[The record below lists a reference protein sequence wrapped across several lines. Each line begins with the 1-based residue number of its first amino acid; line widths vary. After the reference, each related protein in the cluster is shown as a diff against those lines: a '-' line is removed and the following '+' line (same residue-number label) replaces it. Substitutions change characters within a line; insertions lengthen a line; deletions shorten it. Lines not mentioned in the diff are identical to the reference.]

1 MKKVNAFL
9 IALLVMDISA
19 IFIPVE
25 QNLFLQIFMGI
36 FFIVIYFAAISITI
50 KSVKK
55 PLGKNNIMLGIS
67 FAFAVA
73 ERLLFDIFFYS
84 SKAEYRYCIPVAVS
98 HLLAGVILAV
108 YTISLHRKYIKNKKN
123 LAYILDFVLGVNSIG
138 NIFLAELMIFGFSFT
153 GKSGFYYAL

>member
-1 MKKVNAFL
+1 MKKVNTFL
-9 IALLVMDISA
+9 FALLVMDISA

-55 PLGKNNIMLGIS
+55 PLGKNNIMLGVC

-98 HLLAGVILAV
+98 HLLVGVILAV

-138 NIFLAELMIFGFSFT
+138 NMFLAELMVFGLSFT
-153 GKSGFYYAL
+153 GNSGFYYAL

>member
-1 MKKVNAFL
+1 MKMVNAFL
-9 IALLVMDISA
+9 FALLVMDISA

-55 PLGKNNIMLGIS
+55 PLGKNNIMLGVCL
-67 FAFAVA
+67 AFAVA

-84 SKAEYRYCIPVAVS
+84 SKEEYRYCLPVAVS
-98 HLLAGVILAV
+98 HLLVGVILAV
-108 YTISLHRKYIKNKKN
+108 YTISLHRKYIKKQQK
-123 LAYILDFVLGVNSIG
+123 FSIY
-138 NIFLAELMIFGFSFT
+138 
-153 GKSGFYYAL
+153 SGFRAWCEFYCQYVFG